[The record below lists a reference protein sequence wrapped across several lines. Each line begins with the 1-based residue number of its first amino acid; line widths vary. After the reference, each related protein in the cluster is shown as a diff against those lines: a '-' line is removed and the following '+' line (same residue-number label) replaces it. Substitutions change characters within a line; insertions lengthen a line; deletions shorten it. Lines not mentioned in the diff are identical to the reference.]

1 MGPQLSCL
9 MKQTKA
15 IKYESQ
21 NVRCKCKTKLQAI
34 IHICFILTYMRC
46 EHKVPTAIKI
56 VVMVAA
62 TIIFVLMC
70 MFAFIFIAICISIL
84 IFAFIHSHC
93 IYIFNIKLSGL
104 VYKRMQVFRLRIVGA
119 CKKNTYK
126 SKNILKVVV
135 CHVGD
140 TNPLH
145 PNAPKH
151 MLKKLDN
158 AFWILFAYL
167 WICCLHTVTCSFNL
181 PVLAKLNAGNICF
194 QK

>member
-62 TIIFVLMC
+62 TIMFVLMC

-84 IFAFIHSHC
+84 IFAFI
-93 IYIFNIKLSGL
+93 F
-104 VYKRMQVFRLRIVGA
+104 A
-119 CKKNTYK
+119 
-126 SKNILKVVV
+126 
-135 CHVGD
+135 
-140 TNPLH
+140 LH
-145 PNAPKH
+145 LHIQHQTPWP
-151 MLKKLDN
+151 
-158 AFWILFAYL
+158 
-167 WICCLHTVTCSFNL
+167 CL
-181 PVLAKLNAGNICF
+181 
-194 QK
+194 